1 MNFIR
6 KNTIFLLNKNL
17 ATNESRLIMNYIGLV
32 IVVGIVLISNG
43 CGTVGKS
50 FNTSKVESIVNGI
63 TTRSDIKKMFGEPFK
78 IGIQNGQP
86 IWVYEDHLYSIIH
99 EETSKDLIIIFS
111 PDGIVQSHQFMSSK
125 PAS

>member
-1 MNFIR
+1 
-6 KNTIFLLNKNL
+6 
-17 ATNESRLIMNYIGLV
+17 MNYIGIV
-32 IVVGIVLISNG
+32 IVVGIILISNG

-63 TTRSDIKKMFGEPFK
+63 TTQSDIKKMFGKPFK

-86 IWVYEDHLYSIIH
+86 IWVYEDHHYSIIR
-99 EETSKDLIIIFS
+99 EGTSKDLIIIFN
-111 PDGIVQSHQFMSSK
+111 PDGIVQSYQFMSSK

>member
-1 MNFIR
+1 
-6 KNTIFLLNKNL
+6 
-17 ATNESRLIMNYIGLV
+17 MNYIGLV
-32 IVVGIVLISNG
+32 IVVGIILISNG

-63 TTRSDIKKMFGEPFK
+63 TTQSDIKKMFGEPFK

-86 IWVYEDHLYSIIH
+86 IWVYEDNYYSIIR
-99 EETSKDLIIIFS
+99 EETFKDLIIIFN
-111 PDGIVQSHQFMSSK
+111 PDGIVQSYQFMSSK

>member
-1 MNFIR
+1 
-6 KNTIFLLNKNL
+6 
-17 ATNESRLIMNYIGLV
+17 MNYIVLV
-32 IVVGIVLISNG
+32 ILVGIILISNG

-86 IWVYEDHLYSIIH
+86 IWVYEDHFYSIIR
-99 EETSKDLIIIFS
+99 EETSKDLIIIFNS
-111 PDGIVQSHQFMSSK
+111 DGIVQSYQFMSSK
-125 PAS
+125 PAT

>member
-1 MNFIR
+1 
-6 KNTIFLLNKNL
+6 
-17 ATNESRLIMNYIGLV
+17 MNYIGLV
-32 IVVGIVLISNG
+32 IVVGIILISNG
-43 CGTVGKS
+43 CGTAGKS

-63 TTRSDIKKMFGEPFK
+63 TTRSDIKIMFGEPFK

-86 IWVYEDHLYSIIH
+86 IWVYEDHYYSIIR

-111 PDGIVQSHQFMSSK
+111 HDGIVQSYQFMSSK

>member
-1 MNFIR
+1 
-6 KNTIFLLNKNL
+6 
-17 ATNESRLIMNYIGLV
+17 MNYIGLV

-78 IGIQNGQP
+78 IGLQNGQP
-86 IWVYEDHLYSIIH
+86 IWVYEDNYYSIIR
-99 EETSKDLIIIFS
+99 EETSKDLIIIFR
-111 PDGIVQSHQFMSSK
+111 PDGIVQSYQFMSSE

>member
-1 MNFIR
+1 
-6 KNTIFLLNKNL
+6 
-17 ATNESRLIMNYIGLV
+17 MNYIGVV
-32 IVVGIVLISNG
+32 IVVGIILISNG

-86 IWVYEDHLYSIIH
+86 IWVYEENYYSIIR

-111 PDGIVQSHQFMSSK
+111 HDGIVQSNQFMSSK

>member
-1 MNFIR
+1 
-6 KNTIFLLNKNL
+6 
-17 ATNESRLIMNYIGLV
+17 MNYIGLV
-32 IVVGIVLISNG
+32 IVVGIILISNG

-86 IWVYEDHLYSIIH
+86 IWVYEDNYYSIIR

-111 PDGIVQSHQFMSSK
+111 LDGIVQSYQFMSSE

>member
-1 MNFIR
+1 
-6 KNTIFLLNKNL
+6 
-17 ATNESRLIMNYIGLV
+17 MNYIGIV

-43 CGTVGKS
+43 CGTAGKS
-50 FNTSKVESIVNGI
+50 FNISKVESIVNGI

-86 IWVYEDHLYSIIH
+86 IWVYEDHRYSIISNDS
-99 EETSKDLIIIFS
+99 SKDLIIIFG
-111 PDGIVQSHQFMSSK
+111 PNGVVQSQQFMSNK

>member
-1 MNFIR
+1 
-6 KNTIFLLNKNL
+6 
-17 ATNESRLIMNYIGLV
+17 MNYIGIV

-63 TTRSDIKKMFGEPFK
+63 TTQSDIKKMFGKPFK

-86 IWVYEDHLYSIIH
+86 IWVYEDHHYSIIL
-99 EETSKDLIIIFS
+99 EEISKDLIIIFS
-111 PDGIVQSHQFMSSK
+111 PDVIVQSYQFMSSES
-125 PAS
+125 AS

>member
-1 MNFIR
+1 
-6 KNTIFLLNKNL
+6 
-17 ATNESRLIMNYIGLV
+17 MNYIGIV

-63 TTRSDIKKMFGEPFK
+63 TTQSDIKKMFGKPFK

-86 IWVYEDHLYSIIH
+86 IWVYEDSHYSIIR
-99 EETSKDLIIIFS
+99 EETSKDLIIIFN
-111 PDGIVQSHQFMSSK
+111 PDGIVQSYQFMSSK

>member
-1 MNFIR
+1 
-6 KNTIFLLNKNL
+6 
-17 ATNESRLIMNYIGLV
+17 MNYTGIV
-32 IVVGIVLISNG
+32 IVVAIVLISNG

-50 FNTSKVESIVNGI
+50 FNVSKVETIVNG
-63 TTRSDIKKMFGEPFK
+63 TTTQSDIKKMFGEPFK

-86 IWVYEDHLYSIIH
+86 IWVYEDHHYSIIG

-111 PDGIVQSHQFMSSK
+111 PNGIVHSYQFMSSK